1 MISFNPTTLSTSSQL
16 NDIGNNIK
24 LLVDST
30 PICIPQPNSK
40 DEREKYYHRKSH
52 TNYALKFQIAT
63 SLSGMIVSVS
73 DVVHGSMHDNKLFK
87 QSSLPTL
94 LNGNCRMLGDKGY
107 MGNKHVMI
115 PHKKRKR
122 SELTSEQ
129 TGINKIH
136 NTHRVVVE
144 NVFFSSDQAIS
155 HRWHNISG
163 RKDRHSE
170 NISYC

>member
-1 MISFNPTTLSTSSQL
+1 
-16 NDIGNNIK
+16 
-24 LLVDST
+24 
-30 PICIPQPNSK
+30 
-40 DEREKYYHRKSH
+40 
-52 TNYALKFQIAT
+52 
-63 SLSGMIVSVS
+63 MIVSVS

-94 LNGNCRMLGDKGY
+94 LNDNCRMLGDKGY

>member
-16 NDIGNNIK
+16 NTIANNIK
-24 LLVDST
+24 LIVDST
-30 PICIPQPNSK
+30 PICIPQPKSK
-40 DEREKYYHRKSH
+40 DERKKYYHIKSH

-94 LNGNCRMLGDKGY
+94 LNDNCRMLGDKGY

-115 PHKKRKR
+115 D
-122 SELTSEQ
+122 ST
-129 TGINKIH
+129 
-136 NTHRVVVE
+136 
-144 NVFFSSDQAIS
+144 
-155 HRWHNISG
+155 
-163 RKDRHSE
+163 
-170 NISYC
+170 